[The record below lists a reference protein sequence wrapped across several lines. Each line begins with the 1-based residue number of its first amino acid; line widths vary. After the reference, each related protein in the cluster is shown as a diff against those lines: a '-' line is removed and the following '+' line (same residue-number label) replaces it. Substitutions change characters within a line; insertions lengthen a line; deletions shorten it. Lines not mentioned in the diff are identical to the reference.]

1 MNEDVVEFV
10 VDAEHHGERLDRV
23 LTALVEDTSR
33 SAIQKHLERGAVLV
47 DGAPPARG
55 AKTKVETGQ
64 RIVYTPPPPEPLE
77 LEPED
82 IPLSILFEDEHYVAV
97 DKPAGMVVHPAL
109 GHPRG
114 TLVNAV
120 LHHVGAIAG
129 GDEARPGI
137 VHRLDR
143 GTTGVIVV
151 AKHTR
156 AHELLAAAFAE
167 RRIEKIYLAVARGIV
182 SPASDTIDTLYG
194 RHPTHRQKF
203 SSRVA
208 RGKRAVTAYRVLEA
222 FDAASLVEVRLHTGR
237 THQIRV
243 HFADRGHPLVGDSTY
258 GRQTSELG
266 RPALHAHRLAFEHP
280 ITGAAV
286 ALEAPIPE
294 DLSQLVRDLRG
305 PDRT

>member
-1 MNEDVVEFV
+1 MSEDSIELV
-10 VDAEHHGERLDRV
+10 VDSAYDGERLDRV

-33 SAIQKHLERGAVLV
+33 SAIQRHIEQGAVLI

-55 AKTKVETGQ
+55 AKTKVEAGQ
-64 RIVYTPPPPEPLE
+64 TIVYTPPPPEPIT

-82 IPLSILFEDEHYVAV
+82 IPLSILFEDEHYLAV

-120 LHHVGAIAG
+120 LHHVGALAG
-129 GDEARPGI
+129 GDELRPGI

-151 AKHTR
+151 AKHAR
-156 AHELLAAAFAE
+156 AHERLAAAFAE
-167 RRIEKIYLAVARGIV
+167 RRIEKIYVAVARGIV
-182 SPASDTIDTLYG
+182 TPAVDTIDTLYG
-194 RHPTHRQKF
+194 RHPTQRQKF

-208 RGKRAVTAYRVLEA
+208 RGKRAVTAYRVVETFA
-222 FDAASLVEVRLHTGR
+222 AASLVEVRLHTGR

-243 HFADRGHPLVGDSTY
+243 HFADRGFPLVGDATY
-258 GRQTSELG
+258 GRQAHALG
-266 RPALHAHRLAFEHP
+266 RPALHAHRLAFDHP
-280 ITGAAV
+280 LTGAAI

-294 DLSQLVRDLRG
+294 DLGALIAALRR
-305 PDRT
+305 PESI